1 MTVATGIYLVLT
13 RKFELFRTRQIVL
26 LSLRG
31 VLSVVTTGL
40 FFYSLNKLEIA
51 SATTIS
57 MLAPL
62 LIALISGWLLKEKV
76 GLSRWLVILWGFAS
90 VAFILQPGG
99 GLFNEGAFIAL
110 LSAVFYALSM
120 ILNRKLVEV
129 DNTLTILF
137 YFSLVSTVLLMPFS
151 ITDFPGLPQYDYI
164 MLAGIG
170 LLSVL
175 AQFFGVGAY
184 RYATANTVAVFD
196 YVLILYVAIAGY
208 VFLNEK
214 PITNIFL
221 GALGL
226 SISGLSV
233 IYQEYAKEKSRR
245 PKDIQW

>member
-13 RKFELFRTRQIVL
+13 RKFELFRTRQIGL

-129 DNTLTILF
+129 DKSGESLLDSLIYYPLKTSRIQVIPYTIRLDVCQNTDAF
-137 YFSLVSTVLLMPFS
+137 
-151 ITDFPGLPQYDYI
+151 
-164 MLAGIG
+164 
-170 LLSVL
+170 
-175 AQFFGVGAY
+175 
-184 RYATANTVAVFD
+184 
-196 YVLILYVAIAGY
+196 
-208 VFLNEK
+208 
-214 PITNIFL
+214 
-221 GALGL
+221 
-226 SISGLSV
+226 
-233 IYQEYAKEKSRR
+233 
-245 PKDIQW
+245 